1 MHQKMKILLSLFIE
15 KSQESR
21 MIENW
26 KACESS
32 VCGIGSVGSRGIFFS
47 RTEGQMKGVFL
58 SAGGAPVVNFKC
70 PPGHSTTS
78 LTVAIDPH
86 ARQLLRLFSLTI
98 VVHHVIG

>member
-32 VCGIGSVGSRGIFFS
+32 VCGIGSVGSRGIFS
-47 RTEGQMKGVFL
+47 HGPRDK
-58 SAGGAPVVNFKC
+58 
-70 PPGHSTTS
+70 
-78 LTVAIDPH
+78 
-86 ARQLLRLFSLTI
+86 
-98 VVHHVIG
+98 